1 MLIYIYICY
10 VYSQFMLATYFVPAK
25 TLLVASR
32 GARTAGCVDFEVGEL
47 QKDVPIWDVFLLISN
62 MIYLYIDLS

>member
-1 MLIYIYICY
+1 
-10 VYSQFMLATYFVPAK
+10 MLATYFVPAK

>member
-47 QKDVPIWDVFLLISN
+47 QKDVPIWDVFA
-62 MIYLYIDLS
+62 YIKHDLSIY